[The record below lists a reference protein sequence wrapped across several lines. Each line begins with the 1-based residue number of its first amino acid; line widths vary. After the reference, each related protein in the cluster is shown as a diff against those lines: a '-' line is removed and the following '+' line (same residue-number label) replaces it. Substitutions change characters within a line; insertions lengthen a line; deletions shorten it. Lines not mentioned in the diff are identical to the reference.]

1 MIRSSLCDYSDKYIY
16 VKGIIIVPS
25 TTATDASP
33 NSGNRE
39 VILKSCVLF
48 TNCMDQKIDAQVE
61 DADDIDVVMP

>member
-33 NSGNRE
+33 NNE
-39 VILKSCVLF
+39 
-48 TNCMDQKIDAQVE
+48 KIDAQVE
-61 DADDIDVVMP
+61 DADDVDVVMP